1 MNSPKKEDPA
11 LHWLTQIM
19 QDAAKNDLSDSE
31 PQGPWSSVDSDAPN
45 LLTRFSRT
53 LSSHHDSP
61 PAVLAWLANFNCPK
75 IQERVAEHPNTPS
88 DTLQQLSHASHSDV
102 RAAIGDNPSASF
114 ELLKELTRD
123 ESADVRYRLAENCNL
138 PIELLEMLCNDENP
152 FVADRARRSIER
164 CNGNA
169 TAGSLPAQK
178 QAGSLRSQEK
188 AEDHKLA
195 VLLVDDDDVTRLILS
210 LALKNDPLVRVIG
223 QATSGATAIQMARSL
238 RPDVVLMDIG
248 MPHMNGIVST
258 SFIKKELPDTKV
270 IMVTAHDHVDEII
283 GAFGHG
289 AEGYHLKTSSR
300 QDLSKAIRVVASGAF
315 WLDPGIVSTV
325 LRELTRTSMPI
336 VQKEYY
342 ATHEMEPRRLSDPVQ
357 SLMQIVEEYAGNKL
371 LEQARQICRSAVNL
385 SQQMYGDSPTTT
397 AALNRLADLY
407 FIDQEYSTCEATYL
421 DLVKLQSRLCNLD
434 DPSLDNYLG
443 FLTDLYQFRGSAEQA
458 ELFASWH
465 VRVREN
471 LGEPNK
477 LAEARAR
484 LSSILESKKHQL
496 HNADKVH

>member
-1 MNSPKKEDPA
+1 MNSPKKEDLA
-11 LHWLTQIM
+11 FHWLTQIVH
-19 QDAAKNDLSDSE
+19 DVSNSDLRGVR
-31 PQGPWSSVDSDAPN
+31 PTGPWSTVDSDAQC
-45 LLTRFSRT
+45 LLTRLSRT
-53 LSSHHDSP
+53 LSSHRDSP
-61 PAVLAWLANFNCPK
+61 PAVLAWLANFNCPY
-75 IQERVAEHPNTPS
+75 IQERVAEHPNTPV
-88 DTLQQLSHASHSDV
+88 DTLHHLSRSAHADV
-102 RAAIGDNPSASF
+102 RAAIADNPAASP
-114 ELLKELTRD
+114 ELLKDLVLD
-123 ESADVRYRLAENCNL
+123 ESVDVRYRLAENCNL
-138 PIELLEMLCNDENP
+138 SAELLELLCEDENP
-152 FVADRARRSIER
+152 FVADRARRSIEQ
-164 CNGNA
+164 CNA
-169 TAGSLPAQK
+169 PLH
-178 QAGSLRSQEK
+178 EK
-188 AEDHKLA
+188 ADHYKFS

-238 RPDVVLMDIG
+238 RPDIVLMDIG

-258 SFIKKELPDTKV
+258 SFIKKELPDTKI

-325 LRELTRTSMPI
+325 LRQLTRTSMPI

-342 ATHEMEPRRLSDPVQ
+342 ATHEAEPRRLSDPVQ
-357 SLMQIVEEYAGNKL
+357 SLMQIVEEYASNKM
-371 LEQARQICRSAVNL
+371 LEQARQICRNAVNL
-385 SQQMYGDSPTTT
+385 SQQMYGDSPSTT

-421 DLVKLQSRLCNLD
+421 DLVRLQSRLCNLD

-484 LSSILESKKHQL
+484 LSSILESKKHE
-496 HNADKVH
+496 HHYADKVN